1 MSESGNI
8 KGKFGVFEW
17 VYLFII
23 LLYTAQMTP
32 QTGRMLAGLSGN
44 PIPLLIPIVLTAV
57 LLFRN
62 PVSFAD
68 KRLWIVISVSG
79 IWSIASLVK
88 YGELSTEELSYHF
101 FLYYAIII
109 AYIHVKVFG
118 KQLFLMYEKLMVY
131 VCMVTLPMWLIC
143 AIFPSLTEPFFELFP
158 ETIFGHNFLYIFNR
172 ISSGVYDNV
181 GYLFLRNA
189 GFSWEPGRFAIMLCY
204 AILVNIQRN
213 GIRFKGNYD
222 LMWLLLS
229 LLSTQS
235 TTGFSIVLT
244 LYALYALKGLSGKS
258 MLALL
263 LLLPL
268 VYGIFQL
275 DFMYEKMV
283 EQVESLVDID
293 LMIENTGLYTNKNV
307 ALDRLPSLMIEG
319 ANFLNDPLLGYG
331 RNPQHSMMSA
341 SLPDNIE
348 FTGGLMQMFSVY
360 GIFIGLFY
368 YAILFISSWKIGLI
382 FNSGKLIFFVCTLMC
397 LFSYPVFCIP
407 IFTAF
412 WFYGVFCDEDY
423 GYRRLLLILLLLMK
437 RRQKTEDYHAES

>member
-8 KGKFGVFEW
+8 KGKIGVFEW

-32 QTGRMLAGLSGN
+32 DTGRMVAGLGGN

-68 KRLWIVISVSG
+68 KRLWLVISVSG
-79 IWSIASLVK
+79 IWSIASLLK
-88 YGELSTEELSYHF
+88 YGEFSTEELSYHF

-118 KQLFLMYEKLMVY
+118 RKLFVIYEKLMVY

-143 AIFPSLTEPFFELFP
+143 VIFPSVTEPFFELFP
-158 ETIFGHNFLYIFNR
+158 ETIFGHNFFYIFNR
-172 ISSGVYDNV
+172 INSDVYDNA

-213 GIRFKGNYD
+213 GIRFKGNQD

-244 LYALYALKGLSGKS
+244 LYALYALKGLSGKG

-275 DFMYEKMV
+275 DFMYEKIAK
-283 EQVESLVDID
+283 QVESLVDLD
-293 LMIENTGLYTNKNV
+293 QMIENTRLYANKSI
-307 ALDRLPSLMIEG
+307 ALDRFPSLLIEG
-319 ANFLNDPLLGYG
+319 VNFLNDPLLGYG
-331 RNPQHSMMSA
+331 RNSMHSLMS
-341 SLPDNIE
+341 STLPDNIGL
-348 FTGGLMQMFSVY
+348 TGGLMQMLSEY
-360 GIFIGLFY
+360 GIFMGLFY
-368 YAILFISSWKIGLI
+368 YVILGISSWKIGGI
-382 FNSGKLIFFVCTLMC
+382 FKSGRLTFLVCTLMC

-412 WFYGVFCDEDY
+412 WFYGVFCDEKVDD
-423 GYRRLLLILLLLMK
+423 RRRMLVLLLLLI
-437 RRQKTEDYHAES
+437 RRQQKSKVE